1 MLVPKLKKQ
10 PDQPADEITITVP
23 SYSYSDSGSL
33 MYGVNGI
40 SAQDIMS
47 SVTIPAYTIGSGT
60 TITNGSTYT
69 TSAIGASWSQ
79 DYSFNNVT
87 SSNVHISGN
96 GITMEP
102 EADIKIGDRSLKEF
116 MNAVE
121 EQLAILRPAPELETK
136 WNQLKDLRQQ
146 YEAVKADILEKEK
159 MWNILK
165 KA

>member
-1 MLVPKLKKQ
+1 MLVSKLKKQ
-10 PDQPADEITITVP
+10 PNQTADDLTITVP
-23 SYSYSDSGSL
+23 SYSYGDSGSL
-33 MYGVNGI
+33 LNGVNGF

-60 TITNGSTYT
+60 TITDGSSYFTNNIT
-69 TSAIGASWSQ
+69 SWSQ

-87 SSNVHISGN
+87 SSNVHISGD

-102 EADIKIGDRSLKEF
+102 QADIKIGDRSLKEF
-116 MNAVE
+116 MDSVE
-121 EQLAILRPAPELETK
+121 QRLGILRPNPELEDK
-136 WNQLKDLRQQ
+136 WENLKGLRKAYMDL
-146 YEAVKADILEKEK
+146 EAEILEKEK

>member
-1 MLVPKLKKQ
+1 MTTSIKKKTKQ
-10 PDQPADEITITVP
+10 TAEDLTITVP
-23 SYSYSDSGSL
+23 SYSYSEPLYYS
-33 MYGVNGI
+33 VNGI

-47 SVTIPAYTIGSGT
+47 S

-69 TSAIGASWSQ
+69 TSATGASWSQ

-87 SSNVHISGN
+87 SSNVHISGD

-102 EADIKIGDRSLKEF
+102 QADIKIGNRSLKEF
-116 MNAVE
+116 MDSVE
-121 EQLAILRPAPELETK
+121 QRLGILRPNPELEDK
-136 WNQLKDLRQQ
+136 WENLKGLRKAYMDL
-146 YEAVKADILEKEK
+146 EAEILEKEK

>member
-1 MLVPKLKKQ
+1 MTTSIKKQ
-10 PDQPADEITITVP
+10 PKQTAKDLTITVP
-23 SYSYSDSGSL
+23 SYSYSEPLYYS
-33 MYGVNGI
+33 VNGI

-47 SVTIPAYTIGSGT
+47 STIA
-60 TITNGSTYT
+60 NGSTYT
-69 TSAIGASWSQ
+69 TGVTGASWSQ

-102 EADIKIGDRSLKEF
+102 QADIKIGDRSLKEF
-116 MNAVE
+116 MDSVE
-121 EQLAILRPAPELETK
+121 QRLGILRPNPELEDK
-136 WNQLKDLRQQ
+136 WENLKGLRKAYMDL
-146 YEAVKADILEKEK
+146 EAEILEKEK

>member
-10 PDQPADEITITVP
+10 PNQTADEITITLP
-23 SYSYSDSGSL
+23 SYSDSGSMFNGL
-33 MYGVNGI
+33 NGI
-40 SAQDIMS
+40 SVDDIMTS
-47 SVTIPAYTIGSGT
+47 TSITMPAYTIGSGT
-60 TITNGSTYT
+60 TITNGSSYNLGT
-69 TSAIGASWSQ
+69 AWSQ

-102 EADIKIGDRSLKEF
+102 QADIKIGDRSLKEF

-121 EQLAILRPAPELETK
+121 ERLGILRPNPELEDK
-136 WNQLKDLRQQ
+136 WENLKGLRKAYMDL
-146 YEAVKADILEKEK
+146 EAEILEKEK

>member
-10 PDQPADEITITVP
+10 PNQTADEVTITVP
-23 SYSYSDSGSL
+23 SFSYSDSDPLYYS
-33 MYGVNGI
+33 VNGI
-40 SAQDIMS
+40 SVNDIMS
-47 SVTIPAYTIGSGT
+47 S
-60 TITNGSTYT
+60 TITNGSSYNLGT
-69 TSAIGASWSQ
+69 SWSQ

-102 EADIKIGDRSLKEF
+102 QADIKIGDRSLKEF
-116 MNAVE
+116 MDSVE
-121 EQLAILRPAPELETK
+121 QRLGILRPNPELEDK
-136 WNQLKDLRQQ
+136 WENLKGLRKAYMDL
-146 YEAVKADILEKEK
+146 EAEILEKEK